1 MIKSSMLNNV
11 RHSAM
16 IRPLSHLST
25 VAVEPVLKFQDPIP
39 APGIG
44 SFWLRLQ
51 NSLVQN
57 IRKDPSII
65 SITRLPN
72 KLSLW
77 MRNQN
82 FRLQFHHLKV
92 FSSGSRLAKLFRFR
106 LRDTDPGPQPCGI
119 Y

>member
-1 MIKSSMLNNV
+1 MLNNV

-16 IRPLSHLST
+16 IRPVSHLRT
-25 VAVEPVLKFQDPIP
+25 VAVEPVLEFHDPAP
-39 APGIG
+39 APGIE
-44 SFWLRLQ
+44 SFWLRLH

-57 IRKDPSII
+57 IRKNSII

-77 MRNQN
+77 MRNPN

-92 FSSGSRLAKLFRFR
+92 FSSGSNLAKLFWFR

>member
-16 IRPLSHLST
+16 IRPVSHLGT
-25 VAVEPVLKFQDPIP
+25 VAVEPVIKFQDPAP
-39 APGIG
+39 APGIE

-51 NSLVQN
+51 NNLVQN
-57 IRKDPSII
+57 IRKKTPL

-77 MRNQN
+77 MRNPN
-82 FRLQFHHLKV
+82 FRLHFHHLKV
-92 FSSGSRLAKLFRFR
+92 F
-106 LRDTDPGPQPCGI
+106 
-119 Y
+119 